1 MFVDTV
7 GDAEKYE
14 AQLSQKFPGITFK
27 VAKKADSLFPIV
39 SAASIAA
46 KVIISLS
53 TQIFRN
59 MLIKFMC

>member
-46 KVIISLS
+46 KVTISLS

-59 MLIKFMC
+59 TLINFMC

>member
-1 MFVDTV
+1 MDTV

-46 KVIISLS
+46 KVKYLNSFDH
-53 TQIFRN
+53 TFAQR
-59 MLIKFMC
+59 

>member
-1 MFVDTV
+1 MDTV

>member
-1 MFVDTV
+1 MDTV

-46 KVIISLS
+46 KVITSLS

-59 MLIKFMC
+59 MLINFMC